1 MTKYSGYYTT
11 YQGAPNPDQPL
22 PATSF
27 SYVQGGYSLTDLSI
41 GYGQK
46 LDKNSFLKSYKI
58 RLQVNNLFDRK
69 INLVK
74 SAKYV
79 AGAFDPLTSTYNLLT
94 PIGFF
99 LTVSG
104 QF

>member
-1 MTKYSGYYTT
+1 M
-11 YQGAPNPDQPL
+11 
-22 PATSF
+22 
-27 SYVQGGYSLTDLSI
+27 TDLSI

-46 LDKNSFLKSYKI
+46 LTNSFLKTYKV

-69 INLVK
+69 VNLLK
-74 SAKYV
+74 SAKAT
-79 AGAFDPLTSTYNLLT
+79 AGVFDPLTSTYNPLT